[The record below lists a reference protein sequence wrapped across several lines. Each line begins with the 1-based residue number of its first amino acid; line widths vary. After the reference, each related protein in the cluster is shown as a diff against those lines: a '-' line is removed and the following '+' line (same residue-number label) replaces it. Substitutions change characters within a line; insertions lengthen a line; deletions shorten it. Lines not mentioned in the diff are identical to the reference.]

1 VIKNR
6 ASLVG
11 LVVVAFA
18 VMVGCS
24 GTRESSGASTTSAP
38 SRFLYVWAGTGHD
51 STAGLDMITVLDAD
65 PASKTYGS
73 VVAAQT
79 VDSSGLMPH
88 HTEFILPAKGPLFA
102 NDYNG
107 DKSFMIDFSD
117 PTHPRSNGQ
126 IARVPGGRK
135 IHSFARL
142 ANGHV
147 LATVQ
152 FGDGKTP
159 GDPGRL
165 AEFDAEGKLVRS
177 TSSIDPAFPG
187 AKIRTYA
194 LTVLPAIDRV
204 VTTSS
209 PMETVRVANVVQVW
223 RLSDLQLLQTLPVPE
238 LPNDSTHMYPFELRT
253 LDDGSVMINSYYCGF
268 FRLTGLDG
276 KPQIARVLTLP
287 QPKNVGCSVPHVDGK
302 FWIMPIAY
310 AHRFATI
317 DISDPAHPKEVASF
331 QTDSTFFPHW
341 IASDPRSDRV
351 VMTDQGD
358 GPPMVM
364 VAHLDKAT
372 GRLSWDEAFRDP
384 GAAKPGVSYHRA
396 SWPNG
401 VKGMAMP
408 HGALFVP

>member
-1 VIKNR
+1 MLKNR
-6 ASLVG
+6 PSLVG
-11 LVVVAFA
+11 LVIIGFA
-18 VMVGCS
+18 AIVGCS
-24 GTRESSGASTTSAP
+24 RSPESSKAPESSGP
-38 SRFLYVWAGTGHD
+38 SRYLYVWAGTGHD
-51 STAGLDMITVLDAD
+51 STAGLDMITVLDAN
-65 PASKTYGS
+65 PTSKAYGS
-73 VVAAQT
+73 VIAAQT

-88 HTEFILPAKGPLFA
+88 HTEFVLPAKGPLFA

-117 PTHPRSNGQ
+117 PVHPRSSGQ

-142 ANGHV
+142 PNGNV

-165 AEFDAEGKLVRS
+165 AEFDSEGKLLRS

-194 LTVLPAIDRV
+194 LTVIPTLDRV

-209 PMETVRVANVVQVW
+209 PMEMVRVANVVQVW
-223 RLSDLQLLQTLPVPE
+223 RLSDLKLLQTLAIPE

-268 FRLTGLDG
+268 FHLTGLDS
-276 KPQIARVLTLP
+276 KPQITRVLTLA
-287 QPKNVGCSVPHVDGK
+287 QPKNIGCSVPHIEGK
-302 FWIMPIAY
+302 FWVMPIAY

-317 DISDPAHPKEVASF
+317 DISDPAHPREVASF

-341 IASDPRSDRV
+341 ISSDPRSDRV
-351 VMTDQGD
+351 VMSDQGD

-372 GRLSWDEAFRDP
+372 GRLSWDESFRDA
-384 GAAKPGVSYHRA
+384 GAAKPGVSYHKA